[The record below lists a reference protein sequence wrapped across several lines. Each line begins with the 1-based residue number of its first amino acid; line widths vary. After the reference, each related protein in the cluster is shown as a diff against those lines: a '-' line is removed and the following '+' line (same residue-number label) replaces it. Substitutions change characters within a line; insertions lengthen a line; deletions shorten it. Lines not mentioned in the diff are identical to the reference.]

1 MVKKSTNL
9 SNFQH
14 ITLGQTK
21 GGLRIQRR
29 HMCIAPCGNAS
40 PRCPRPSS
48 ASPSRP
54 PCRRPCP
61 RAARSCRRGSCKSTA
76 PARRR
81 TGTGLSCG
89 ELYASEDL
97 MIRVNLP
104 IFQSLQFF
112 GKFKGSFLMSTKVI
126 TIIIHWFCR
135 FCSFLE
141 GSIFSRMPPDL

>member
-1 MVKKSTNL
+1 MDHKSEMTL
-9 SNFQH
+9 FQH
-14 ITLGQTK
+14 KIPFNSIFERPHIQKDLISEELITGTQCK
-21 GGLRIQRR
+21 VRMGGLNIQRR

-40 PRCPRPSS
+40 PRCPPPSS

-97 MIRVNLP
+97 MIQVN
-104 IFQSLQFF
+104 SLNFWADS
-112 GKFKGSFLMSTKVI
+112 KACL
-126 TIIIHWFCR
+126 
-135 FCSFLE
+135 
-141 GSIFSRMPPDL
+141 